1 MRGVGVVNLEPG
13 QQGALCEEVGVVA
26 EETVVVAKQLVA
38 ELKAAVGYHHV
49 LVLAQNLKEIYSLCV
64 VPYSLE

>member
-26 EETVVVAKQLVA
+26 KETVVVA
-38 ELKAAVGYHHV
+38 
-49 LVLAQNLKEIYSLCV
+49 
-64 VPYSLE
+64 